1 MYIDCES
8 LLTEFSSKTDKRNIT
23 KKINPVPLFYIS
35 LLTSFI
41 AVIIVTLSW
50 SKTDSSQSACPAGDQ
65 LTTAFTIL
73 KCMKTSSS
81 KSFWSFW
88 SFQISWTYRDVF
100 QINEK
105 FIHNFP
111 PCLPT
116 EVAKVASSV
125 ARARLFESRLTLT
138 QG

>member
-41 AVIIVTLSW
+41 NVIIVTLSW
-50 SKTDSSQSACPAGDQ
+50 NKTDSSQSVCPAGDQ

-73 KCMKTSSS
+73 NCFENEFLK
-81 KSFWSFW
+81 
-88 SFQISWTYRDVF
+88 VF
-100 QINEK
+100 LVFLVLSNILDLQG
-105 FIHNFP
+105 
-111 PCLPT
+111 CLPN
-116 EVAKVASSV
+116 K
-125 ARARLFESRLTLT
+125 
-138 QG
+138 